1 MRCGTMFYSVVL
13 YLNTLI
19 FASSESHFERRLDL
33 DFGIGVLVFI
43 ASSIWDLLTFRYL
56 RRVTQSFCGNLRC
69 Y

>member
-1 MRCGTMFYSVVL
+1 MRRDTIFYSVVL

-33 DFGIGVLVFI
+33 GFGIGVLVFI

-56 RRVTQSFCGNLRC
+56 HRVTQSFCGNLRC